1 MEQYEALAELLV
13 VQLEHEEQSDVEQLL
28 ELENVEWDELEEH
41 EGVEKSLV
49 EQENV
54 EQEYGEDYEYYDE
67 AVGELGGVQMEL
79 ELCERT
85 S

>member
-1 MEQYEALAELLV
+1 MELLV
-13 VQLEHEEQSDVEQLL
+13 VQLEHEEQVDVEPLL

-41 EGVEKSLV
+41 KGVEKSLV
-49 EQENV
+49 EQECV
-54 EQEYGEDYEYYDE
+54 EDYEYYDE
-67 AVGELGGVQMEL
+67 AVGEHGGVQMEL